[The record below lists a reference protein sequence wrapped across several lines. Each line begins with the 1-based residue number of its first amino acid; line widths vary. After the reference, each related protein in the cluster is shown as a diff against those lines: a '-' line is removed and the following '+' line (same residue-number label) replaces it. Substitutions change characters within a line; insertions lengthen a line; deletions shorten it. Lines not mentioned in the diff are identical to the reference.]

1 MKIYIHF
8 NLKESIYLLK
18 ELLLFLTN
26 YKNLINQEIIVMPV
40 GILINQ
46 IIKKISYILL

>member
-18 ELLLFLTN
+18 ELLLLKTN
-26 YKNLINQEIIVMPV
+26 YKNLINQKIIVISV
-40 GILINQ
+40 VILTNK
-46 IIKKISYILL
+46 II